1 VPSERALLHYRD
13 PVAKTSAG
21 LLLYRHRGT
30 TLEVL
35 IGHMGGPFWAG
46 KDERAWSIPKGEYGP
61 GEPAFDAAIREFEE
75 EIGSP
80 PPPVDYRELGQF
92 RQPNGKWVAV
102 WVAAAE
108 FDPSGGRSNTFAMEW
123 PRGSGRLIDVPEMD
137 RAEWVDTDAA
147 RAKLVRGQVP
157 VLDAL
162 LERVTGTG
170 D

>member
-1 VPSERALLHYRD
+1 
-13 PVAKTSAG
+13 
-21 LLLYRHRGT
+21 
-30 TLEVL
+30 
-35 IGHMGGPFWAG
+35 MGGPFWAG
-46 KDERAWSIPKGEYGP
+46 KDQRAWSIPKGEYGSDEIP
-61 GEPAFDAAIREFEE
+61 FDAALREFEE

-80 PPPVDYRELGQF
+80 PPPADYRELGQF

-102 WVAAAE
+102 WAAAAAE
-108 FDPSGGRSNTFAMEW
+108 FDPTGGRSNTFPMEW

-147 RAKLVRGQVP
+147 REKLVRGQVP

-162 LERVTGTG
+162 LALVTGTG